1 MRSSG
6 SQPGIES
13 KLIDVDEVPFTKLRE
28 LDSETLRDSV
38 RHVVER
44 TSLVR
49 AVHRSANNSG
59 GGERI
64 D

>member
-1 MRSSG
+1 MSPSG

-13 KLIDVDEVPFTKLRE
+13 KLIDVDGVPFTKLGE
-28 LDSETLRDSV
+28 LDGEILRDSV

-44 TSLVR
+44 TSLLRV
-49 AVHRSANNSG
+49 VHRSSNSG

>member
-1 MRSSG
+1 MSSSG

-13 KLIDVDEVPFTKLRE
+13 KLIDVDRVPFTKLRD
-28 LDSETLRDSV
+28 LDGEILRDSV

-44 TSLVR
+44 AGLVR
-49 AVHRSANNSG
+49 VVRRSTNSS

>member
-1 MRSSG
+1 MGSFG

-13 KLIDVDEVPFTKLRE
+13 KLIDVDRVPFTKLRE
-28 LDSETLRDSV
+28 LDGETLRDSV

-44 TSLVR
+44 ASLLRVIR
-49 AVHRSANNSG
+49 RSSNSG

>member
-1 MRSSG
+1 MSSSG

-13 KLIDVDEVPFTKLRE
+13 KLIDVDRVPFTKLRE
-28 LDSETLRDSV
+28 LDGETLRDSV
-38 RHVVER
+38 QHVVER
-44 TSLVR
+44 ASLVR
-49 AVHRSANNSG
+49 AVHRSSNAA

>member
-1 MRSSG
+1 MSSSG

-13 KLIDVDEVPFTKLRE
+13 KLIDVDRVPFTKLHE
-28 LDSETLRDSV
+28 LDGETLRDAV

-49 AVHRSANNSG
+49 VVRRSGQSG